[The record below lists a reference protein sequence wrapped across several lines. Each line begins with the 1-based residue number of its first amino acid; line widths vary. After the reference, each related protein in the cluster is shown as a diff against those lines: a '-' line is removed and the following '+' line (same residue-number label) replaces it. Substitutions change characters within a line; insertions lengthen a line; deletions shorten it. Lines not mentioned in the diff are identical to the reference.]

1 MYLDEEF
8 DNNFTLRDT
17 SELKDTG
24 TIKIVRS
31 NSTSNPTADS
41 PDEAIHDEH
50 DHVESEDQAKEN
62 QPEDQY
68 VETIAEVMNQT
79 LAKDATNGGGTI
91 PSMAKPISHSQV
103 SFESWT
109 SAKEGKWRIQL
120 ILNLSSKLLISK
132 AILLL
137 GSSVLTALGL
147 IYM

>member
-8 DNNFTLRDT
+8 DNNFTLRDA

-41 PDEAIHDEH
+41 PDKAIHDEH

-68 VETIAEVMNQT
+68 VKTIAEVMNQT
-79 LAKDATNGGGTI
+79 LAKDATNGGGRSLPW
-91 PSMAKPISHSQV
+91 PSPFSITKFP
-103 SFESWT
+103 
-109 SAKEGKWRIQL
+109 
-120 ILNLSSKLLISK
+120 LNVELPLKKGNEEYS
-132 AILLL
+132 
-137 GSSVLTALGL
+137 
-147 IYM
+147 